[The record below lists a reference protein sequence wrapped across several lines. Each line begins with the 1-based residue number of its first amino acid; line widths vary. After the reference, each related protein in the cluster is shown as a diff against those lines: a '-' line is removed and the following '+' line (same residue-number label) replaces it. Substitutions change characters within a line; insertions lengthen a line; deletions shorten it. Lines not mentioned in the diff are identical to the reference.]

1 MTRVHDDTRLAGAYH
16 SGNAMPEAS
25 LRAWAEFVGSFAP
38 RPAPAWLDVGAGTG
52 MFCAALDR
60 YQRASRVVGVEPSPA
75 MLRAAREA
83 TAGGRARLVAGTA
96 ERLPLADGAFDI
108 ALLSRVVH
116 HLPDR
121 PAAARELARVLRPAG
136 VVVLRTTFRE
146 RLDALVYAYWPRLRA
161 IDGAR
166 FPGRAEVL
174 ADFAG
179 AGFTAR
185 TVTSFAQPV
194 AASLGEYAAGCAT
207 GRSRSSATCRR
218 RSSRRALSA
227 CGRTPWRARTSR
239 GAPCASAMTSP
250 CWCAA
255 DLRPLFRAGAFPG
268 GRGGASASG
277 SVPAGLVRGVAGW
290 CSSRAPGRAGGH
302 GGT

>member
-25 LRAWAEFVGSFAP
+25 LRAWAEFVASFAP

-146 RLDALVYAYWPRLRA
+146 RLDALVYDYWPRLRA
-161 IDGAR
+161 TDGAR
-166 FPGRAEVL
+166 FPGQAEVL

-179 AGFTAR
+179 AGLTAR

-194 AASLGEYAAGCAT
+194 AASLGEYATRLRDRPQSKFGH
-207 GRSRSSATCRR
+207 
-218 RSSRRALSA
+218 LSPA
-227 CGRTPWRARTSR
+227 EFA
-239 GAPCASAMTSP
+239 
-250 CWCAA
+250 
-255 DLRPLFRAGAFPG
+255 
-268 GRGGASASG
+268 
-277 SVPAGLVRGVAGW
+277 AGLERMRADAVAHADEPARAVCERYDVAVLARG
-290 CSSRAPGRAGGH
+290 
-302 GGT
+302 